1 MTVCRICEVNLVD
14 RLPGHP
20 AIDDEGDAY
29 FRDDDT
35 EDPSCPANYAVLVEA
50 ADSEELTVI
59 RSVLI
64 DAGIP
69 FIVKGEGISSDEKPQ
84 TSRPLPDDVAACGP
98 ARIAVPGKY
107 LGQARDLLHVRI
119 YRPVSELRA
128 KALEMKLLSD
138 VIWSAV
144 WLVAGFGIACF
155 VVPFEWDYGL
165 RLLIYTI
172 ASLGAVSIGNAIRR
186 SRRKAREKHP
196 WMNE

>member
-1 MTVCRICEVNLVD
+1 VRLVD
-14 RLPGHP
+14 RLPGQNP
-20 AIDDEGDAY
+20 AVDDEGDAY
-29 FRDDDT
+29 FHDDDIQ
-35 EDPSCPANYAVLVEA
+35 DPSGPANYTVLAEA
-50 ADSEELTVI
+50 ADSEELAVI

-69 FIVKGEGISSDEKPQ
+69 FIVKGEGMSSNTKPQ
-84 TSRPLPDDVAACGP
+84 TSPLPDDVAAYGP
-98 ARIAVPGKY
+98 ARIAVPKEY
-107 LGQARDLLHVRI
+107 LGQARDILHIRI
-119 YRPVSELRA
+119 YKPVSELRA

-155 VVPFEWDYGL
+155 VVPDEWDYGL
-165 RLLIYTI
+165 RLLIYTL

-186 SRRKAREKHP
+186 SRRKAKEKHP